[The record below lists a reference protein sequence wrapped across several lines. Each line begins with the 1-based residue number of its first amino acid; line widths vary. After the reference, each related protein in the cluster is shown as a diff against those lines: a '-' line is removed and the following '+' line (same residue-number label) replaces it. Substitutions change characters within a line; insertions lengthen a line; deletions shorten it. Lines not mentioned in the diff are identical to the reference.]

1 MNSLKFGFR
10 SVRNVFGSFIL
21 GYAFLVP
28 FPVNQPI
35 TGFDATLIASLQEVT
50 VKPAA

>member
-21 GYAFLVP
+21 GYAFVVP
-28 FPVNQPI
+28 FPVDQPI
-35 TGFDATLIASLQEVT
+35 AGFDANLIAALQAET
-50 VKPAA
+50 VKPTV

>member
-1 MNSLKFGFR
+1 MNSLKCGFR
-10 SVRNVFGSFIL
+10 SVRNVCGSFIL

-35 TGFDATLIASLQEVT
+35 TVFDATLIASLQEAT
-50 VKPAA
+50 FKPAA